1 MKQVVLDLD
10 VVEEEVL
17 KRLLDMGLFESPQE
31 AFKIAL
37 LKYGMDLGIMGDMK
51 GSITIKNMPDLD
63 RLALKAA
70 PEDIDESDDSS
81 DPQDP
86 EDIDESDD
94 SVNTQE
100 SDLEEEKKED
110 GSKAAGDE

>member
-37 LKYGMDLGIMGDMK
+37 LKYGMDLGIMSDMK
-51 GSITIKNMPDLD
+51 GSVTIKNMPDLD
-63 RLALKAA
+63 SLALKATT
-70 PEDIDESDDSS
+70 EDNDESDDSI
-81 DPQDP
+81 DP
-86 EDIDESDD
+86 
-94 SVNTQE
+94 QE

-110 GSKAAGDE
+110 ESKGAGDG